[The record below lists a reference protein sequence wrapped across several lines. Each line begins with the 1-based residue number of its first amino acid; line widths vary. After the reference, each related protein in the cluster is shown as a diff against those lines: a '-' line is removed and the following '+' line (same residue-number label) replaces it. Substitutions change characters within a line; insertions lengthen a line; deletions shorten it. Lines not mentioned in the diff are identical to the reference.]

1 MRLLE
6 TLEKRRLVGKKKRLV
21 EEDKEGGNLSHR
33 NKLVER
39 NPPLGFSI
47 ALVVGVAVDAIKEL
61 VVVEIK
67 QEPLKRRRWMQRRR
81 CEREMVTVGWWTV
94 SVYPYRTMFC
104 HNGFENGLTRRCQ
117 KSAHKRDGPSMCFF
131 HVVLPG
137 L

>member
-21 EEDKEGGNLSHR
+21 EEEKEGGNLSHR
-33 NKLVER
+33 NKLVEK

-81 CEREMVTVGWWTV
+81 CEREMVAVWGGGRCRCIRTVQYFATTV
-94 SVYPYRTMFC
+94 SKMV
-104 HNGFENGLTRRCQ
+104 
-117 KSAHKRDGPSMCFF
+117 
-131 HVVLPG
+131 
-137 L
+137 